1 MFLYLLEKNY
11 MGLKK
16 IRISYFKLKKV
27 LYPLFFLLPIFIL
40 ILTTPGNLISQRNT
54 NRYISVPQAEGP
66 KTFLDIIFN
75 LTENTNG
82 TKFAKKLKEDFNQE
96 KGSRF
101 KTEDDS
107 VKNKI
112 LSLRESDRGD
122 KFLLYIYLMDY
133 EQKIQISVYNLLGK
147 KVLDVYDN
155 YPYKDINFA
164 YEINIAS
171 PTFLPNGVYLCV
183 VVGKNFRLR
192 EKFIISKH

>member
-1 MFLYLLEKNY
+1 MVNKTIRILYLKT
-11 MGLKK
+11 
-16 IRISYFKLKKV
+16 KKV
-27 LYPLFFLLPIFIL
+27 FYPLVLLLSLL
-40 ILTTPGNLISQRNT
+40 ILLLSTTENLTSQRNA
-54 NRYISVPQAEGP
+54 NKYISVPLQESP

-82 TKFAKKLKEDFNQE
+82 TKFAQKSKEDFNQE
-96 KGSRF
+96 KGGHFR
-101 KTEDDS
+101 TEDDS
-107 VKNKI
+107 IKNKI

-122 KFLLYIYLMDY
+122 KFLLYIYLLDY

-155 YPYKDINFA
+155 FPYKDNNFA

-171 PTFLPNGVYLCV
+171 PTYLPNGVYLCV
-183 VVGKNFRLR
+183 VLGKNFRLR